1 MNPLTVLRRLFRR
14 ALPQTHHASPCE
26 SCPLAACRAGS
37 RATVLCIACPALDA
51 QRLRTLGL
59 FEGVQV
65 GVVDTRSGMVLDVRG
80 SRLAL
85 GHAVVAGI
93 TVRPVAT

>member
-1 MNPLTVLRRLFRR
+1 M
-14 ALPQTHHASPCE
+14 
-26 SCPLAACRAGS
+26 
-37 RATVLCIACPALDA
+37 VLCIACPAHDA
-51 QRLRTLGL
+51 QRLRTLGF

-65 GVVDTRSGMVLDVRG
+65 GVVDARSGMVLDVRG

-93 TVRPVAT
+93 TVRLLTT